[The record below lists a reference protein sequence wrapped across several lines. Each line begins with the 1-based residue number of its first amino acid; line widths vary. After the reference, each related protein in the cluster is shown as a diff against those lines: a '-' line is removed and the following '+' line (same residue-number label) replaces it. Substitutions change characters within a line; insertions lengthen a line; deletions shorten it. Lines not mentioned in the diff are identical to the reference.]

1 MKINHNMS
9 AIIANRELLKTE
21 DKLTQSL
28 ERLSSGLKINHAK
41 DNPAGMAIANK
52 MDAQINGLSK
62 ASTNAQDGISVIETA
77 EGALSEVT
85 SIIQRMRELAV
96 QAANGTNTTEDME
109 AIQKEVDNLS
119 KEIDRISKDTEFNKK
134 TLLDGSLDQKAY
146 IAQTEAKVTYF
157 SNSVSAQEY
166 GLTIV
171 SDARQAVYV
180 GDNSDAGQ
188 GNILAAQEGNIYIN
202 GVTVS
207 IEEGDNSAVVYEKIR
222 SAAEQAD
229 VTLISVSAIPGT
241 IYGTDSDYAGY
252 TPESFTYGNRLV
264 FVSEDYGS
272 KASVQISCDNAALA
286 SALGLQTTQTEVRG
300 IDVDAEFTLDAGEY
314 IGYENTAVIT
324 SDGMNVTVTD
334 RNGFEMNV
342 KVKPGMA
349 QTVFVDMAGTT
360 PGSVTPGTS
369 EDLIIDVK
377 DIGSMTLQIGANE
390 GQIMEVRIPDMSLEG
405 LELNNLNYSSDA
417 GLEKAITALDKA
429 LSKVSSVRSQLGAYQ
444 NRLDHAIA
452 SLDTSELNMTSAL
465 SRIEDVD
472 MAEEMSNYTQY
483 NVLSQAATSVL
494 AQANDKPQQVLQ
506 LLQ

>member
-9 AIIANRELLKTE
+9 AIIANNQLLKAE

-52 MDAQINGLSK
+52 MDTQISGLSK

-96 QAANGTNTTEDME
+96 QAANGTLTDEDKD

-134 TLLDGSLDQKAY
+134 TLLDGSLEQKAY
-146 IAQTEAKVTYF
+146 IAQTSAKVTYF
-157 SNSVSAQEY
+157 SDSVSAQEY
-166 GLTIV
+166 GITIL

-180 GDNSDAGQ
+180 SDSSDPAQ
-188 GNILAAQEGNIYIN
+188 GNISATQEGKIYIN

-207 IEEGDNSAVVYEKIR
+207 IEEGEDATAVYEKIR

-229 VTLISVSAIPGT
+229 VTLISTSTIPTSITGS
-241 IYGTDSDYAGY
+241 DSDYAGY
-252 TPESFTYGNRLV
+252 TPESFVYGNSLV
-264 FVSEDYGS
+264 FISDEYGS
-272 KASVQISCDNAALA
+272 QANISISCDNASLA
-286 SALGLQTTQTEVRG
+286 SALGLQTTQVNVSG
-300 IDVDAEFTLDAGEY
+300 VDVDAEFTLSAGEY
-314 IGYENTAVIT
+314 IGYESTASIT
-324 SDGMNVTVTD
+324 SGGTSVTVTD
-334 RNGFEMNV
+334 RNGFEMIV
-342 KVKPGMA
+342 EVKPGMA
-349 QTVFVDMAGTT
+349 QTEFVDMQGTT
-360 PGSVTPGTS
+360 AGSVTLGIA
-369 EDLIIDVK
+369 EDLVVDVK

-390 GQIMEVRIPDMSLEG
+390 GQVMEVRIPDMSLEG
-405 LELNNLNYSSDA
+405 LGLTQLNYNSDVSV
-417 GLEKAITALDKA
+417 EKAIVALDKA
-429 LSKVSSVRSQLGAYQ
+429 LSTVSSVRARLGAYQ

-452 SLDTSELNMTSAL
+452 SLDTSEQNMTAAL

-472 MAEEMSNYTQY
+472 MAEEMSTYTQQ
-483 NVLSQAATSVL
+483 NVLSQAATSIL